1 MSDIEIPEKGDY
13 PFRNVSP
20 TKQNGYVAWIRDHS
34 SYLTAGGIADQL
46 ASVGSY
52 ATGMLKNFLC
62 LSPLFLLASL
72 VFGWFHFANLE
83 RPYFLAGSVALLV
96 FGVACWVDRDKC
108 RPSFYLSSL
117 ANRARIG
124 RCGGWSILGVLV
136 GLTTLLVPLSV
147 ELLREHLHGIDWTW
161 TKFTSLLFGGFG
173 ALVAAQRAV
182 PLSNGRRK
190 KVAVFLFGAIGIVFM
205 FATVIGLTYFFV
217 YGNLLGPMIAGNYP
231 LSRTPESTIAI
242 VTLGLLLLFAVVRLR
257 RRWRGLGWSDG
268 IIALVVCISPFI
280 PIWMF
285 GADTGYGYR
294 LNEVAISIGKL
305 SRPLALVVDKPF
317 DEGQLTPS
325 HAKRIKRLQSQ
336 LDGLNDYFE
345 TQPPE
350 QKRVDIRNGYVPKVI
365 PLKADEKASR
375 STTEESGVATNVVTV
390 HGRWPRA
397 S

>member
-147 ELLREHLHGIDWTW
+147 ELLREHLT
-161 TKFTSLLFGGFG
+161 
-173 ALVAAQRAV
+173 
-182 PLSNGRRK
+182 
-190 KVAVFLFGAIGIVFM
+190 
-205 FATVIGLTYFFV
+205 
-217 YGNLLGPMIAGNYP
+217 
-231 LSRTPESTIAI
+231 
-242 VTLGLLLLFAVVRLR
+242 
-257 RRWRGLGWSDG
+257 GLGQSLRLFYLED
-268 IIALVVCISPFI
+268 LVHWWQRSELCRYRMGAERRLPF
-280 PIWMF
+280 F
-285 GADTGYGYR
+285 SSARSVSY
-294 LNEVAISIGKL
+294 LCL
-305 SRPLALVVDKPF
+305 RP
-317 DEGQLTPS
+317 
-325 HAKRIKRLQSQ
+325 
-336 LDGLNDYFE
+336 
-345 TQPPE
+345 
-350 QKRVDIRNGYVPKVI
+350 
-365 PLKADEKASR
+365 
-375 STTEESGVATNVVTV
+375 
-390 HGRWPRA
+390 
-397 S
+397 